1 MIMAAIKAAIKQ
13 LNIPKHKVVVVSG
26 IGCASKIPH
35 YIDSYGAETLHG
47 RGLPFAT

>member
-1 MIMAAIKAAIKQ
+1 MAAIKAALKE

-26 IGCASKIPH
+26 IGCASKMPQ

-47 RGLPFAT
+47 RSLPFAT